1 MFFDLQLPDAPGDQ
15 VFKTAKQ
22 IDLDLNAVIVITG
35 YSDSEMLDRALQ
47 ISPVTVLKKPLN
59 QTAKSS
65 QLCEVFKDQ

>member
-1 MFFDLQLPDAPGDQ
+1 

-59 QTAKSS
+59 QTAKILGSS
-65 QLCEVFKDQ
+65 TASVLLHK